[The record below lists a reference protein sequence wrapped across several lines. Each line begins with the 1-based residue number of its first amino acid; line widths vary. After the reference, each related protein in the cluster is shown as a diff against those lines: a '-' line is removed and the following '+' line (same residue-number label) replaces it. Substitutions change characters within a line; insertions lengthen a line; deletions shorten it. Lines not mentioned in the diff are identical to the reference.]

1 MYKIKLFHKEKN
13 GVLSPVSDGESLTS
27 DASRELNYAHAK
39 SPLEARPGA
48 SVVQLVLGKYVV
60 WEYQKDA

>member
-13 GVLSPVSDGESLTS
+13 GKLSSVSDGESLTS

-39 SPLEARPGA
+39 RQLDDNPEAN
-48 SVVQLVLGKYVV
+48 VVQLVLGKYVV